1 MGAAASGL
9 ALCLLG
15 VVLLRRH
22 IRQALR
28 RRRWRRADARV
39 VYVPGPAG
47 PSWRFDFELPDG
59 RQVSV
64 PGNGIRSVAG
74 REGQGPLPILYD
86 PADPGRGV
94 EVPVRPGLAALVGG
108 GLVVLGLVQ
117 AFG

>member
-9 ALCLLG
+9 ALCLLWL
-15 VVLLRRH
+15 VLLRRD

-28 RRRWRRADARV
+28 RRRWQRADARV
-39 VYVPGPAG
+39 VYVPGPSG

-64 PGNGIRSVAG
+64 PGNDIRSIAG
-74 REGQGPLPILYD
+74 REGQGLLPILYD
-86 PADPGRGV
+86 PTDPGRGV
-94 EVPVRPGLAALVGG
+94 EVLARPGLATLVGG